1 MTTLQRTGE
10 AHRPPFI
17 FLAFGLSYLGGRT
30 AVYVVAVTIGV
41 ALVLLVTSV
50 GLRWTS
56 GVPDNLP
63 DVLAN
68 AGGP

>member
-1 MTTLQRTGE
+1 VKERAATSTASVSFTKRGYCPAQART
-10 AHRPPFI
+10 
-17 FLAFGLSYLGGRT
+17 
-30 AVYVVAVTIGV
+30 TIGV